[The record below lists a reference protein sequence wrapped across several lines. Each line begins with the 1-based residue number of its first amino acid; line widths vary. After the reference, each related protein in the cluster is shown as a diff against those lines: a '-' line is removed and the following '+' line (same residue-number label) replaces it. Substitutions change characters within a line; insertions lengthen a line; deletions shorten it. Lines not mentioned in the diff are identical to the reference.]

1 VGVKAIIEKDAILFK
16 HSIAS
21 YDVCDFFHDFN
32 DAVAAGEFNK
42 IEYSIWKIFK
52 KFALSCSPKSSINVE
67 VKYERKW
74 RNPDF
79 IITLHDERDSFTVVY
94 DDDSLG
100 TFLCENLA
108 IPIVEAYCIDH
119 GIQCFDS
126 DGFRL
131 PIDTIMESVIQYF
144 DNSKEILI
152 SSEYCLEDGPGEISY
167 KYTDSDLLWT
177 TASSTA
183 GQIYCNDLNCSTT
196 TLNETINSCL
206 KEIDNLKLEMAFKED
221 KKIEINNTKEKNN
234 MNSMFNFDFG
244 PVSSSAVRMS
254 MYGLAV
260 KNKDGKY
267 VSYNAAS
274 EEIFDVEI
282 LNFDGAKFLYKMPV
296 AIKDIAVGDIVI
308 HNHIPMFVISI
319 PKDGKTLKV
328 VDPVNG
334 EKKEVMLTKS
344 PFGFNFATK
353 VVNFLAGAFDA
364 TNVSENNPFGNMWM
378 LAALGNN
385 KDISEFLPLMMMS
398 NGGNM
403 NPQMMLPL
411 MMMSDSKSSTKDIL
425 PMMMFMN
432 MNSCTCDCAGSKTG
446 GAGSGT

>member
-1 VGVKAIIEKDAILFK
+1 MDTNVKVDKGLVIFKSSLHVSEVYSLFE
-16 HSIAS
+16 
-21 YDVCDFFHDFN
+21 DFN
-32 DAVAAGEFNK
+32 QDVYEDILKKVDYN
-42 IEYSIWKIFK
+42 IWKTFK
-52 KFALSCSPKSSINVE
+52 KLSQSNSSIYVE
-67 VKYERKW
+67 VKF
-74 RNPDF
+74 D
-79 IITLHDERDSFTVVY
+79 TLWDREFVTTIYDDKVSFTVVEGDNSLGDFITAWVVAPIVRKY
-94 DDDSLG
+94 CKEYNLPFLNADGILLSDQKLVDQFKDYIESVVSPKEVTKCFEDDDSSL
-100 TFLCENLA
+100 TYKVA
-108 IPIVEAYCIDH
+108 DP
-119 GIQCFDS
+119 S
-126 DGFRL
+126 
-131 PIDTIMESVIQYF
+131 
-144 DNSKEILI
+144 
-152 SSEYCLEDGPGEISY
+152 ISY
-167 KYTDSDLLWT
+167 NISIPKFNQEFYCT
-177 TASSTA
+177 SSTA
-183 GQIYCNDLNCSTT
+183 STT
-196 TLNETINSCL
+196 TGTLLSEVVSNCT
-206 KEIDNLKLEMAFKED
+206 KEND
-221 KKIEINNTKEKNN
+221 NNTKEKES

-244 PVSSSAVRMS
+244 PVNSNTVRMS

-344 PFGFNFATK
+344 PFNFNFATK
-353 VVNFLAGAFDA
+353 VVNFLAGAFNA
-364 TNVSENNPFGNMWM
+364 AEVSENNPFGNMWM
-378 LAALGNN
+378 FALMGEN
-385 KDISEFLPLMMMS
+385 KNMNDILPLMMIS

-411 MMMSDSKSSTKDIL
+411 MMMGDSKSTAKDIL

-432 MNSCTCDCAGSKTG
+432 MNGCTCGCAGSKTG
-446 GAGSGT
+446 GVSSGT

>member
-1 VGVKAIIEKDAILFK
+1 MFDTLW
-16 HSIAS
+16 
-21 YDVCDFFHDFN
+21 DR
-32 DAVAAGEFNK
+32 EF
-42 IEYSIWKIFK
+42 
-52 KFALSCSPKSSINVE
+52 VT
-67 VKYERKW
+67 
-74 RNPDF
+74 
-79 IITLHDERDSFTVVY
+79 TLGDDKDSFTVV
-94 DDDSLG
+94 DGDNSLG
-100 TFLCENLA
+100 DFITTWVA
-108 IPIVEAYCIDH
+108 IPIVRGYCQDQNFPFVNSN
-119 GIQCFDS
+119 GIFLS
-126 DGFRL
+126 DEEL
-131 PIDTIMESVIQYF
+131 VNQV
-144 DNSKEILI
+144 KEII
-152 SSEYCLEDGPGEISY
+152 VSPKQSEYYYEDDDSSLTYATTNPNTNYSSYNIAVPNFNQAFYCTSNNPTATKTIIGTPSNEIVSEVVSNY
-167 KYTDSDLLWT
+167 
-177 TASSTA
+177 
-183 GQIYCNDLNCSTT
+183 I
-196 TLNETINSCL
+196 
-206 KEIDNLKLEMAFKED
+206 KENN
-221 KKIEINNTKEKNN
+221 NNTKEKES

-334 EKKEVMLTKS
+334 EKKEVMFTKS

-378 LAALGNN
+378 LAALSNN

-398 NGGNM
+398 SGNM

-411 MMMSDSKSSTKDIL
+411 MMMGDSKSSVKDIL

-432 MNSCTCDCAGSKTG
+432 MNGCACGCAGSKTG
-446 GAGSGT
+446 ETGSGT

>member
-1 VGVKAIIEKDAILFK
+1 MDTKVIVDKGLVTFK
-16 HSIAS
+16 SKLS
-21 YDVCDFFHDFN
+21 GFEVCDLFEDFN
-32 DAVAAGEFNK
+32 QDVYDNHFEK
-42 IEYSIWKIFK
+42 VDYDIWRTFK
-52 KFALSCSPKSSINVE
+52 KLSQSKQPINVD
-67 VKYERKW
+67 VKF
-74 RNPDF
+74 D
-79 IITLHDERDSFTVVY
+79 TLWDRVFVTTLYNDKDSFTVV
-94 DDDSLG
+94 DGDDSLG
-100 TFLCENLA
+100 SFITA
-108 IPIVEAYCIDH
+108 WVAAPIVRGYCRDQNLPFLNLKGVLMSDKELVEQVKDFIENYASPKEVTK
-119 GIQCFDS
+119 CF
-126 DGFRL
+126 
-131 PIDTIMESVIQYF
+131 
-144 DNSKEILI
+144 
-152 SSEYCLEDGPGEISY
+152 EDGIY
-167 KYTDSDLLWT
+167 KTSNYSLNVPKFEQEFYCT
-177 TASSTA
+177 STA
-183 GQIYCNDLNCSTT
+183 ANTITGTS
-196 TLNETINSCL
+196 LNETVSNCM
-206 KEIDNLKLEMAFKED
+206 KEIDNIKLEMAFKED

-296 AIKDIAVGDIVI
+296 AIKDIAVGDVVI
-308 HNHIPMFVISI
+308 HNHIPVFVINV

-364 TNVSENNPFGNMWM
+364 TNVSESNPFGNMWM
-378 LAALGNN
+378 LAALGNG
-385 KDISEFLPLMMMS
+385 KDISEFLPFMMM

-403 NPQMMLPL
+403 NPQMMIPF
-411 MMMSDSKSSTKDIL
+411 MMASDSKNSIKDFL

-432 MNSCTCDCAGSKTG
+432 MNGCNCGCG
-446 GAGSGT
+446 GHKSGEAGSGN

>member
-1 VGVKAIIEKDAILFK
+1 MARITTYKDAISFLSEISSADLNSYFENFNTAVSNKQFERVDYQTWKRFK
-16 HSIAS
+16 TFANPNKNHAIQIKWN
-21 YDVCDFFHDFN
+21 HDFVKN
-32 DAVAAGEFNK
+32 HFDIDLYCSDI
-42 IEYSIWKIFK
+42 IETIH
-52 KFALSCSPKSSINVE
+52 LTCSDNSLGSYFLETFIHEQIIDEANLYGVPVKNPDGCYRDDVNILIDIYVIVKTLREKPVINQIE
-67 VKYERKW
+67 INPDGLGMIIGKYEEPSLSSTIAKID
-74 RNPDF
+74 NNVNYK
-79 IITLHDERDSFTVVY
+79 ITMAY
-94 DDDSLG
+94 DSLQEQ
-100 TFLCENLA
+100 LDN
-108 IPIVEAYCIDH
+108 CI
-119 GIQCFDS
+119 
-126 DGFRL
+126 
-131 PIDTIMESVIQYF
+131 T
-144 DNSKEILI
+144 
-152 SSEYCLEDGPGEISY
+152 
-167 KYTDSDLLWT
+167 
-177 TASSTA
+177 
-183 GQIYCNDLNCSTT
+183 
-196 TLNETINSCL
+196 
-206 KEIDNLKLEMAFKED
+206 EIDNIKLDLACKED
-221 KKIEINNTKEKNN
+221 KKITINNTKEKNN

-244 PVSSSAVRMS
+244 PVSSSTVRMS

-398 NGGNM
+398 GSNM

-411 MMMSDSKSSTKDIL
+411 MMMGDSKSSAKDIL

-432 MNSCTCDCAGSKTG
+432 MNGCTCGCAGSKTG
-446 GAGSGT
+446 GTGSGT